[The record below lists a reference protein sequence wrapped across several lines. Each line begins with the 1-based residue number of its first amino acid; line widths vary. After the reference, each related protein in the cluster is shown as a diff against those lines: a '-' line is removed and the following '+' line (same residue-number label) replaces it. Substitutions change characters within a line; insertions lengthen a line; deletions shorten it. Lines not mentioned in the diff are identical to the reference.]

1 MVCYGISEV
10 VNLGCLLGFRA
21 LGRNPAGGKKI
32 KNRKNAKKFTPF
44 SIGNQKVWASCT
56 FSSPFQGFLPGLPVW
71 SLEEDPQ

>member
-1 MVCYGISEV
+1 MHPRV
-10 VNLGCLLGFRA
+10 LGSRTE
-21 LGRNPAGGKKI
+21 P
-32 KNRKNAKKFTPF
+32 FTRF